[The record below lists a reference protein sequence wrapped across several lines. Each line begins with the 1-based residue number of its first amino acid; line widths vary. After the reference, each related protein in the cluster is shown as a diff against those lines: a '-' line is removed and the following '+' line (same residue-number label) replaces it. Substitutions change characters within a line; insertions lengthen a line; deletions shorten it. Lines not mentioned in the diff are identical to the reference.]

1 MSARPTAA
9 ATPGSVLSVVAATAP
24 TAVLPVVTQDTG
36 TVAVSDSTT
45 TAINSE
51 RPTAVLDSVLTTVT

>member
-9 ATPGSVLSVVAATAP
+9 ATPGSVLVVVAATAP

-45 TAINSE
+45 ATTSD
-51 RPTAVLDSVLTTVT
+51 RPTAVLDAVFTAVS

>member
-24 TAVLPVVTQDTG
+24 TAVLLMVTQDTG

-45 TAINSE
+45 TTTSE
-51 RPTAVLDSVLTTVT
+51 RPTAVLDAVFTAVS

>member
-9 ATPGSVLSVVAATAP
+9 ATPGSVLVVVAATAP

-45 TAINSE
+45 TTTSE
-51 RPTAVLDSVLTTVT
+51 RPTEVLDAVFTAVS

>member
-9 ATPGSVLSVVAATAP
+9 ATPGSVLVVVAATAP

-45 TAINSE
+45 TTTSE
-51 RPTAVLDSVLTTVT
+51 RPTAVLDAVFTAVT